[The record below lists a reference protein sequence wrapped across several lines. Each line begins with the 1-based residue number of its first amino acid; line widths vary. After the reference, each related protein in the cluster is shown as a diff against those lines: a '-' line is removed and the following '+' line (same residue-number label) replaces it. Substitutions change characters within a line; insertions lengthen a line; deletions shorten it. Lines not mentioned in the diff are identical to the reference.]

1 MQRIKRNYDCG
12 AGNIM
17 YQLLVKSRSDAGAIE
32 SMIEHF
38 YNEWPII
45 INTLK
50 GGRTSQLEHVL
61 EDLLKNTCYNFI
73 LLGRKDRDTHQSV
86 ENVDGFN
93 NVVYLINRSR
103 VRNTRIEHLAWIFE
117 KARSLQRLRISCLDE
132 EIVLGRSAKL
142 LIPDPEPYMDLFIL
156 YVSKSVS
163 KKIGLSEGAYLVLR
177 MLGGKHLI
185 LDATGVKGTLLIPDI
200 PRTPK
205 YSGEN
210 PSPINPHELVRNNIG
225 FLEKE
230 ENIVVSFLEKF
241 SNDYERVIVPIS
253 GGKDSAT
260 ALYLAKKVYKDKVE
274 GVFVDIDVDMP
285 LNREFIE
292 LLGEKLGVYIHRV
305 KISLREHLIEK
316 GFPTTNNRWCTALK
330 ISALEKKYADLCR
343 GSGCLIVVGDRDVE
357 SETRSRRSPVIV
369 TEKYTRIAPLKQW
382 STLTLQLYMLYRNI
396 PLNPLYEEGF
406 YRLGCYICP
415 SLRGWEHLIIHNS
428 PMLRSIKNDQV
439 YAEYRKY
446 LENRA

>member
-1 MQRIKRNYDCG
+1 
-12 AGNIM
+12 M
-17 YQLLVKSRSDAGAIE
+17 YQILVKSRSDAGAVE
-32 SMIEHF
+32 SMVEHF
-38 YNEWPII
+38 YREWPIT

-50 GGRTSQLEHVL
+50 GGRTSRLEHIL
-61 EDLLKNTCYNFI
+61 EDLLKDTCYNFI
-73 LLGRKDRDTHQSV
+73 LLGRRDRETYEFV
-86 ENVDGFN
+86 KAVDRFN

-103 VRNTRIEHLAWIFE
+103 VRNTRIEHLAWFFE
-117 KARSLQRLRISCLDE
+117 KARSLQRLRISCLDG

-156 YVSKSVS
+156 YVAKSVS
-163 KKIGLSEGAYLVLR
+163 KKIGLGEGAYLALR
-177 MLGGKHLI
+177 ILGGKHLI
-185 LDATGVKGTLLIPDI
+185 IDASGVKGILSVPDNI
-200 PRTPK
+200 GSPK

-210 PSPINPHELVRNNIG
+210 PSPIDPHELTQNNIEY
-225 FLEKE
+225 LEKE
-230 ENIVVSFLEKF
+230 ENIVVSFLERF
-241 SNDYERVIVPIS
+241 SNDYERVIVPVS

-260 ALYLAKKVYKDKVE
+260 ALYLAKKVYKGRVE

-285 LNREFIE
+285 VNKEFIE
-292 LLGEKLGVYIHRV
+292 VLGEKLGVHIHRV
-305 KISLREHLIEK
+305 KLSLKEHLGEK

-343 GSGCLIVVGDRDVE
+343 GSRCLIVVGDRDVE
-357 SETRSRRSPVIV
+357 SEARSRRPPVIV

-396 PLNPLYEEGF
+396 PLNPLYGEGF

-428 PMLRSIKNDQV
+428 PMLRSIRNDPV
-439 YAEYRKY
+439 YAEYREF
-446 LENRA
+446 LENRV

>member
-1 MQRIKRNYDCG
+1 
-12 AGNIM
+12 M
-17 YQLLVKSRSDAGAIE
+17 YQILVKSRSDAGAVE
-32 SMIEHF
+32 SMVEHF
-38 YNEWPII
+38 YREWPIT

-50 GGRTSQLEHVL
+50 GGRTSRLEHIL
-61 EDLLKNTCYNFI
+61 EDLLKDTCYNFI
-73 LLGRKDRDTHQSV
+73 LLGRRDRETYEFVKD
-86 ENVDGFN
+86 VDRFN

-103 VRNTRIEHLAWIFE
+103 VRNTRIEHLAWFFE
-117 KARSLQRLRISCLDE
+117 KARSLQRLRISCLDG
-132 EIVLGRSAKL
+132 EIVLGRTAKL

-156 YVSKSVS
+156 YVAKSVS
-163 KKIGLSEGAYLVLR
+163 KKIGLGEGAYLALR

-185 LDATGVKGTLLIPDI
+185 IDASGVKGILSVPDNI
-200 PRTPK
+200 GSPK

-210 PSPINPHELVRNNIG
+210 PSPIDPHDLVRNNIEY
-225 FLEKE
+225 LEKE

-241 SNDYERVIVPIS
+241 SNDYERVIVPVS

-260 ALYLAKKVYKDKVE
+260 ALYLAKKVYKGRVE

-285 LNREFIE
+285 VNKEFIE
-292 LLGEKLGVYIHRV
+292 VLGEKLGVYIHRV
-305 KISLREHLIEK
+305 KLSLKEHLGEK

-343 GSGCLIVVGDRDVE
+343 GSRCLIVVGDRDVE
-357 SETRSRRSPVIV
+357 SEARSRRPPVIV

-396 PLNPLYEEGF
+396 PLNPLYGEGF

-428 PMLRSIKNDQV
+428 PMLRSIRNDPV
-439 YAEYRKY
+439 YAEYREF
-446 LENRA
+446 LENRV